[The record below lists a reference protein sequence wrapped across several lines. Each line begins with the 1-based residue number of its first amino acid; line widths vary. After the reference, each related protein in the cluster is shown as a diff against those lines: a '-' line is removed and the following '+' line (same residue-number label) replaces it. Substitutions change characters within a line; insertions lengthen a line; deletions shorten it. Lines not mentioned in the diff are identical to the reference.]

1 MVLTLEEEEPDDKL
15 FFRFCYRAYELFL
28 AGANEFPVLEEE
40 LASNFADKNKQLAEE
55 TDMLKKRHSDNLNE
69 IERLKTGPHRLKT
82 VLEKKLMFERDTEK
96 FKSLIGQLEVRQGSL
111 DKKLLDITKAVGTAE
126 QELEAAQ
133 REKIQLEQALAQQ
146 ELNKV
151 DAEKINKERSQLED
165 GLRMVHAQQEEL
177 KKAIWSKELELS
189 RVYEDASTSVK
200 EYNSRAT
207 DIGLIPSTS
216 KRAHGISYEI
226 KFEPHDGEHMLSK
239 DVKRDIKPHFES
251 LLTTLRGKLE
261 TRQFQEMDLQDKLTT
276 LQETYQDKCN
286 SNKRLQT
293 ELKNTELL
301 YSGQRESLESQS
313 RLKESQISSLK
324 DETRTVKQQAQHEL
338 VQSSALLDTTQ
349 KQLEIT
355 RQQVH
360 QEREDIKTNITMM
373 VEMLANHKQHVE
385 DRLKE
390 LQQFHTEQY
399 NALQM

>member
-1 MVLTLEEEEPDDKL
+1 MVRRIAECKLLWIIWHAGGGVRANISQYNQVVLTLEEEEPDDKL
-15 FFRFCYRAYELFL
+15 FFRFCFRAYELFL

-40 LASNFADKNKQLAEE
+40 LAANFADKNKQLAEE
-55 TDMLKKRHSDNLNE
+55 TETLKKRNQENLHE
-69 IERLKTGPHRLKT
+69 IERIKNGPHRLKN
-82 VLEKKLMFERDTEK
+82 VLDNKIMFERDVDK
-96 FKSLIGQLEVRQGSL
+96 FKSLIEQLEGHQNSL
-111 DKKLLDITKAVGTAE
+111 DKKLHDITKAMGTAE
-126 QELEAAQ
+126 QELDAAQ
-133 REKIQLEQALAQQ
+133 REKAQLEQALAQQ
-146 ELNKV
+146 EVNKV
-151 DAEKINKERSQLED
+151 DAEKINKERSQLEE

-189 RVYEDASTSVK
+189 RVYEDASTGVK

-251 LLTTLRGKLE
+251 LLTTLRNKLE

-301 YSGQRESLESQS
+301 HSGQRESLESQS
-313 RLKESQISSLK
+313 RLKESQITSLK
-324 DETRTVKQQAQHEL
+324 DETRTVKLQAQHEF
-338 VQSSALLDTTQ
+338 VQSSALLETTQ
-349 KQLEIT
+349 KQ
-355 RQQVH
+355 
-360 QEREDIKTNITMM
+360 
-373 VEMLANHKQHVE
+373 
-385 DRLKE
+385 
-390 LQQFHTEQY
+390 
-399 NALQM
+399 